1 VKHVSGIDREQIT
14 LFPDSVDEYISS
26 DNPVRFLDAF
36 VDHLDMASLGFKH
49 ASLRETGRPPYHP
62 GDLLKLYLYGYI
74 NRIRSSRLLERESK
88 RNLEVMW
95 LLRRLSPDH
104 KTISDFRR
112 CNSQALREVFKQ
124 FVLLCK
130 SLSLFNAELVA
141 IDSTKFKAINSR
153 ARVKNRDQ
161 LEKAITRV
169 EESISHYL
177 EQLEQNDED
186 EDGDEDESK
195 GSLSKEE
202 LQKKIEYLNKRKKRL
217 EAAADEIKS
226 SGDKHI
232 SLTDSDSRLMK
243 NEGRIQPS
251 YNVHAAVDSKNSLI
265 LGYEISQNAADN
277 NYLSVLAI
285 SSKQRLDAEELT
297 VCADAGYYDTT
308 DIKECEDNSITT
320 YVPIPEQK
328 VSKKTGVPQ
337 PDFYHDRFLYDGDLD
352 TYCCPA
358 GHAMNYYTT
367 TKKYDGRR
375 VGIYRTAAC
384 KNCTLRFSCTTSPR
398 GRYIYRWE
406 HEAVLDRLKQR
417 LKDNPQILKRR
428 KEIIEHIFGTLKK
441 IWGYNSLLV
450 RGLQNISGEVA
461 LMSLTYNMRRALSIL
476 GTQRLIYHLQEI

>member
-1 VKHVSGIDREQIT
+1 VNHISGVDREQIT
-14 LFPDSVDEYISS
+14 LFPESVDDYISF
-26 DNPVRFLDAF
+26 DNAVRFLDAF

-95 LLRRLSPDH
+95 LLKRLSPDH

-112 CNSQALREVFKQ
+112 SNSRALREVFKQ

-130 SLSLFNAELVA
+130 SLSLFSAELVA
-141 IDSTKFKAINSR
+141 IDSTKFKASNSR
-153 ARVKNRDQ
+153 ARVKDRDQ
-161 LEKAITRV
+161 LERAIIRV
-169 EESISHYL
+169 EESISYYL
-177 EQLEQNDED
+177 EQLDQNDED
-186 EDGDEDESK
+186 DDGDESK

-202 LQKKIEYLNKRKKRL
+202 LQKKIEYLNKRKKGL
-217 EAAADEIKS
+217 EAAANEIKN

-232 SLTDSDSRLMK
+232 SMTDSDSRLMK

-285 SSKQRLDAEELT
+285 SSKQSLDAEELT

-320 YVPIPEQK
+320 YVPIPGQK

-337 PDFYHDRFLYDGDLD
+337 PDFYHDRFLYDGDSD
-352 TYCCPA
+352 TYHCPA
-358 GHAMNYYTT
+358 GCVMSYYTT
-367 TKKYDGRR
+367 TKKSDGRR
-375 VGIYRTAAC
+375 VRIYRTVAC
-384 KNCTLRFSCTTSPR
+384 KDCAVRFSCTISPR

-417 LKDNPQILKRR
+417 LKDNPQIIKER
-428 KEIIEHIFGTLKK
+428 KEIIEHIFGALKK

-450 RGLQNISGEVA
+450 RGLQNISSEIA
-461 LMSLTYNMRRALSIL
+461 LMSLTYNMRRALSIV
-476 GTQRLIYHLQEI
+476 GTQRLIYHLQQI